1 MLIIIMIAIAYLIG
15 SLSAALIVSK
25 AMNFADPRES
35 GSGNAGATNMLRLAG
50 KKVAAM
56 VLLGDMAKGLVA
68 VLLADIAGLSS
79 FSVGLVMIAVV
90 LGHIF
95 PVFFKFKGGKGV
107 ATALGAFISANFLV
121 GIICI
126 VIWVLV
132 ALAIRYASLASIIA
146 VVSAPVLNLFFGS
159 AGLFIPGIIIALI
172 VIYKHLENIKRLVA
186 GTENKL
192 SF

>member
-1 MLIIIMIAIAYLIG
+1 MLIIIIIAIAYLIG

-68 VLLADIAGLSS
+68 VLLADIVGLSG

-172 VIYKHLENIKRLVA
+172 VIYKHLENIKRLVS

>member
-1 MLIIIMIAIAYLIG
+1 MIAIAYLIG